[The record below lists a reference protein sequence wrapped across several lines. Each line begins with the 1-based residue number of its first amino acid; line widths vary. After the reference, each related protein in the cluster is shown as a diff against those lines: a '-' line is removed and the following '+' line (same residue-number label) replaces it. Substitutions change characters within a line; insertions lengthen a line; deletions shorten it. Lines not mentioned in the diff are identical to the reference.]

1 MNCLKCD
8 YNISDLISWKTV
20 YEIIECPNCKNQM
33 RVEYDEDLVE
43 GDVIEYWWV
52 ENHTDA
58 DD

>member
-8 YNISDLISWKTV
+8 YDISELVSWKTA

-33 RVEYDEDLVE
+33 KVQFDEDLVE

-52 ENHTDA
+52 ENYTD